1 MQISKEVHMKILV
14 AVKRVVDYNIKV
26 HVKKDGS
33 DVDIAGVKMGANPFD
48 ENAIEEA
55 LRLKEKGLVSEI
67 VAVSLG
73 SSANQDVL
81 RHALAMGVDRSI
93 LIQTDSVLQPLGVAK
108 LLKAVVELEKPA
120 LILLGK
126 QAIDSDA
133 GQTGQI
139 LAALLGYGQ
148 GTFVSNINI
157 ENDEA
162 IVTREIDG
170 GTEVIAVGLPAVLT
184 TDLRLNEPR
193 FVKLPNLM
201 MARKKSIQTI
211 TATELNVDIT
221 PRLKLINV
229 SEPSARKAG
238 IKVSNVQEL
247 LQKLKDL
254 EGVTL

>member
-1 MQISKEVHMKILV
+1 MKILV
-14 AVKRVVDYNIKV
+14 AVKRVVDYNIRV

-55 LRLKEKGLVSEI
+55 LRLKEKGLASEI

-93 LIQTDSVLQPLGVAK
+93 LIETDSTLQPLGVAK

-133 GQTGQI
+133 GQTGQV

-148 GTFVSNINI
+148 GTFVSNIDI
-157 ENDEA
+157 ENNEA
-162 IVTREIDG
+162 IVTREVDG

-211 TATELNVDIT
+211 TAAELNVDIT

-238 IKVSNVQEL
+238 IKVSSVQEL